1 MERKAYPVDEKL
13 FDLLLE
19 ENFEKLNTDEL
30 QRLFDNSSYEI
41 SDKWIFISDKT
52 EREYQKEAE
61 NYNIAY
67 FFHSQGLYGYKY
79 FSLIDYGDD
88 SNYKI
93 GIPDVS
99 RFDDGMDRQKCV
111 IIQLLQDRR
120 SADIINLKKYIF
132 SRLASGTQIN
142 NYLISNIKQIL
153 VRSFTDFFDGEFDKI
168 QNRVGQVKDTN
179 NLTEDKN
186 PFFITYNVDPK
197 QFQNYKNVVAE
208 KSHIL
213 KEIVDINI
221 KEVFFKP
228 YKNKDIILLINMEIR
243 TMDLVRSINE
253 YMRADASLYLQ
264 WADPVRYDRF
274 DSQMLSQYK
283 EEEPDKENIKSIRQ
297 IISDELKDF
306 PEDWHDSEFLI
317 SSNKKR
323 FGFRSRQRIDK
334 ICNSLGNFILF
345 IKNIPKLCWKNLCK
359 CWNIIRLFV
368 GKHEWARIG
377 IGYIVLSIFA
387 GLFQA
392 LFTSTTVKT
401 WFHALFQRF
410 FVE

>member
-19 ENFEKLNTDEL
+19 EDFDRLNTGEL
-30 QRLFDNSSYEI
+30 QRLFDNSSREI
-41 SDKWIFISDKT
+41 SDKWVFVSDKT
-52 EREYQKEAE
+52 EREYREESE
-61 NYNIAY
+61 NYQIG
-67 FFHSQGLYGYKY
+67 FFFSYQGLYGYKY

-88 SNYKI
+88 STYKI

-99 RFDDGMDRQKCV
+99 EPNDVMDRQKCV
-111 IIQLLQDRR
+111 TIDNGHKESDHIIR
-120 SADIINLKKYIF
+120 IKKYVF
-132 SRLASGTQIN
+132 ERLASETRIN
-142 NYLISNIKQIL
+142 NYLINNKKQIL
-153 VRSFTDFFDGEFDKI
+153 IKSFTDFFHDEFGKI
-168 QNRVGQVKDTN
+168 QNQVEQSSPA
-179 NLTEDKN
+179 EDKY
-186 PFFITYNVDPK
+186 PFFVTYNVDLK
-197 QFQNYKNVVAE
+197 QFQDYKDAVA
-208 KSHIL
+208 KKIHIL
-213 KEIVDINI
+213 EEIMDINI

-228 YKNKDIILLINMEIR
+228 YTNKNIISLIGIELK
-243 TMDLVRSINE
+243 TMDLVRAINE
-253 YMRADASLYLQ
+253 YIRADASLYLE
-264 WADPVRYDRF
+264 WGDRVLYNQF
-274 DSQMLSQYK
+274 YSQMLSQYK
-283 EEEPDKENIKSIRQ
+283 QGEANEENIKDVRQ
-297 IISDELKDF
+297 IISDKLIDF
-306 PEDWHDSEFLI
+306 SEDWYDSALLI
-317 SSNKKR
+317 SSSKR
-323 FGFRSRQRIDK
+323 SFYFRSRQRIDK